1 MDLNLSQLQAIT
13 MGALDI
19 REESDGFHFSRML
32 PLQVAAFGEANPEF
46 MMKAAATSGV
56 RFDFYTDSPILALRW
71 CSAKVT
77 STRTFAYFD
86 VLVDGVLMHHSGTMD
101 CGEEPEGS
109 FCLTLPEGM
118 HRVQIFL
125 PLLIDIAVA
134 AVTLA
139 DGATVMP
146 HRAAKRILFHG
157 DSITQGYDALFPS
170 CSYASRLARHYDAE
184 ILNQAVGAAC
194 FNPEVLQYVGNFDFV
209 VVAYGTNDWRGKTMA
224 DLTAD
229 AAGFF
234 ARLNVIYGKL
244 PVFVVLPIWRTDTDD
259 GEFCAGDFMEC
270 RALIGRLA
278 ATQGFHVLDDY
289 DLLPHDTRL
298 FSDGYL
304 HPNDM
309 GFDLY
314 AQRLVEMIDERLA
327 QN

>member
-1 MDLNLSQLQAIT
+1 

-19 REESDGFHFSRML
+19 REDTDGFHFSRAIPVQL
-32 PLQVAAFGEANPEF
+32 EVFSAVNPEF
-46 MMKAAATSGV
+46 LLKIACTSSV
-56 RFDFYTDSPILALRW
+56 RFDFYTDSPLLALRW
-71 CSAKVT
+71 CNAKV
-77 STRTFAYFD
+77 SSGRTFCYFD
-86 VLVDGVLMHHSGTMD
+86 VLVDGVLTLHSGTLD
-101 CGEEPEGS
+101 CIAQPNGS

-125 PLLIDIAVA
+125 PLLTDVTVS

-146 HRAAKRILFHG
+146 HRASKRILFHG

-170 CSYASRLARHYDAE
+170 CSYANRLAQYYDAE
-184 ILNQAVGAAC
+184 ILNQAVGAAG
-194 FNPEVLQYVGNFDFV
+194 FIPDVPQYVGEFDFA

-224 DLTAD
+224 QVAAD
-229 AAGFF
+229 ADGFF
-234 ARLNVIYGKL
+234 AHLQKIYAHL
-244 PVFVVLPIWRTDTDD
+244 PVFVILPIWRTDTND
-259 GEFCAGDFMEC
+259 GGFCAGDFLEC

-278 ATQGFHVLDDY
+278 SAHGFHALDDY

-304 HPNDM
+304 HPNDI

-314 AQRLVEMIDERLA
+314 AQRLCQMIDEKL
-327 QN
+327 NN

>member
-1 MDLNLSQLQAIT
+1 MVDLTLPQIQSIT

-19 REESDGFHFSRML
+19 REDADGFHFFRAL
-32 PLQVAAFGEANPEF
+32 PVQVEAFGAANPEF
-46 MMKAAATSGV
+46 LLKIACTSGI
-56 RFDFYTDSPILALRW
+56 RLDFYTDSSLLAMRW
-71 CSAKVT
+71 CNTKLSSA
-77 STRTFAYFD
+77 RTFSYFD
-86 VLVDGVLMHHSGTMD
+86 VLVDGVLMLHSGTMD
-101 CGEEPEGS
+101 CVVQPNGS

-125 PLLIDIAVA
+125 PLLTDVTVS

-139 DGATVMP
+139 EGATVMP
-146 HRAAKRILFHG
+146 YRAGKRILFHG
-157 DSITQGYDALFPS
+157 DSITQGYDALFSS
-170 CSYASRLARHYDAE
+170 CNYANRLARYYDAE

-194 FNPEVLQYVGNFDFV
+194 FNPEVLQYVGEFDFV

-224 DLTAD
+224 QISAD
-229 AAGFF
+229 TAGFF
-234 ARLNVIYGKL
+234 ARLQTIYGHL
-244 PVFVVLPIWRTDTDD
+244 PVFVILPIWRTDIND

-278 ATQGFHVLDDY
+278 TAHGFHALDDY

-304 HPNDM
+304 HPNDI

-314 AQRLVEMIDERLA
+314 AQRLCQMIDEKLNR
-327 QN
+327 

>member
-1 MDLNLSQLQAIT
+1 MDLNLSQLQTIT

-19 REESDGFHFSRML
+19 REAADGFRFERMT
-32 PLQVAAFGEANPEF
+32 PTQTIAFTQAEEEF
-46 MMKAAATSGV
+46 GLKCGATSGV
-56 RFDFYTDSPILALRW
+56 RLDFYTDSPILALRW
-71 CSAKVT
+71 HSAQIT
-77 STRTFAYFD
+77 SARTFCYFD
-86 VLVDGVLMHHSGTMD
+86 VLVDGILMLHSGTPD
-101 CGEEPEGS
+101 CGSEPEGS
-109 FCLTLPEGM
+109 FCLALPEGM
-118 HRVQIFL
+118 HRIQVFFPTLTRLVIG
-125 PLLIDIAVA
+125 

-209 VVAYGTNDWRGKTMA
+209 VVAYGTNDWRHKTMA
-224 DLTAD
+224 DFAAD

-289 DLLPHDTRL
+289 HLLPHDTRL

-314 AQRLVEMIDERLA
+314 AQRLSELINEKLA
-327 QN
+327 LM

>member
-1 MDLNLSQLQAIT
+1 MDLNLSQLQTIT

-19 REESDGFHFSRML
+19 REEADGFRFLRMM
-32 PLQVAAFGEANPEF
+32 PLQAAAFGEANEEF
-46 MMKAAATSGV
+46 LLKCGATSGI
-56 RFDFYTDSPILALRW
+56 RLDFYTDSPILALRW
-71 CSAKVT
+71 CHAKITSA
-77 STRTFAYFD
+77 RTFCYFD
-86 VLVDGVLMHHSGTMD
+86 VLVDGVLTMHSGTPD
-101 CGEEPEGS
+101 CAAEPEGN

-118 HRVQIFL
+118 HRVQVFFPTL
-125 PLLIDIAVA
+125 TDVTVA

-146 HRAAKRILFHG
+146 HRASKRILFHG

-170 CSYASRLARHYDAE
+170 DCYANRLARYYDAE

-194 FNPEVLQYVGNFDFV
+194 FDPEVLQYVGQFDFV
-209 VVAYGTNDWRGKTMA
+209 VAAYGTNDWRGKTMA

-244 PVFVVLPIWRTDTDD
+244 PVFVVLPIWRADTDD
-259 GEFCAGDFMEC
+259 GEPCAGDFMAC

-278 ATQGFHVLDDY
+278 ATQGFVVLDDY

-304 HPNDM
+304 HPNDI
-309 GFDLY
+309 GFALY
-314 AQRLVEMIDERLA
+314 AQRLCQMIDEKLT
-327 QN
+327 Q

>member
-1 MDLNLSQLQAIT
+1 MDLNLSQLQTIT

-19 REESDGFHFSRML
+19 REDSDGFHFARAL
-32 PLQVAAFGEANPEF
+32 PMQAAAFGEANPEF
-46 MMKAAATSGV
+46 LLKIATTSGV
-56 RFDFYTDSPILALRW
+56 RLDFYTDSPILALRW
-71 CSAKVT
+71 CNAKLSSA
-77 STRTFAYFD
+77 RTFCYFD
-86 VLVDGVLMHHSGTMD
+86 VLVDGVMTLHSGTPD
-101 CGEEPEGS
+101 CTVQPEGS

-118 HRVQIFL
+118 HRVQVFF
-125 PLLIDIAVA
+125 PLLTDVTVA

-146 HRAAKRILFHG
+146 HRASRRILFHG
-157 DSITQGYDALFPS
+157 DSITQGYDAQFS
-170 CSYASRLARHYDAE
+170 AWNYANRLAQYYDAE

-194 FNPEVLQYVGNFDFV
+194 FNPEVLQYVGQFDFV

-234 ARLNVIYGKL
+234 ARLNIIYGKI

-304 HPNDM
+304 HPNDI

-314 AQRLVEMIDERLA
+314 AQRLCQMIDEKL
-327 QN
+327 QS

>member
-1 MDLNLSQLQAIT
+1 MVNLTLPQLQTIT

-19 REESDGFHFSRML
+19 REDTDGFHFSRAL
-32 PLQVAAFGEANPEF
+32 PVQAAAFGAANPEF
-46 MMKAAATSGV
+46 LLKIACTSGV
-56 RFDFYTDSPILALRW
+56 RLDFYTDSPLLALRW
-71 CSAKVT
+71 CNARVSSA
-77 STRTFAYFD
+77 RTFCYFD
-86 VLVDGVLMHHSGTMD
+86 VLVDGVLTLHSGTPD
-101 CGEEPEGS
+101 CIAQPEGS

-125 PLLIDIAVA
+125 PLLTDVTVS

-139 DGATVMP
+139 DGAAVMP
-146 HRAAKRILFHG
+146 HRASKRILLHG

-170 CSYASRLARHYDAE
+170 CNYANRMARYYDAE

-194 FNPEVLQYVGNFDFV
+194 FNPEVLQYVGEFDFV

-224 DLTAD
+224 QLTAD
-229 AAGFF
+229 ATGFF
-234 ARLNVIYGKL
+234 ARLQEIYGKL
-244 PVFVVLPIWRTDTDD
+244 PVFVILPIWRTDTDD

-278 ATQGFHVLDDY
+278 AQQGFHVLDDY
-289 DLLPHDTRL
+289 NLLPHDKRL

-304 HPNDM
+304 HPNDI

-314 AQRLVEMIDERLA
+314 AQRLCQMIDEKL
-327 QN
+327 QY